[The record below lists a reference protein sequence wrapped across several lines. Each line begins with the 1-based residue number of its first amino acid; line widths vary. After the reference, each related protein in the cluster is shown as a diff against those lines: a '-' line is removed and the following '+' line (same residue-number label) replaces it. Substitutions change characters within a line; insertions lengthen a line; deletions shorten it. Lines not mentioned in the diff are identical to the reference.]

1 MLPMGTI
8 MTVCMLTGVVFGARL
23 WERNPLN
30 KLPRFLHI
38 SVAVIVLLAGL
49 WNVLWYASQHLGEFW
64 GNAALV
70 SGLLMIV
77 TANFI
82 YKGQSVKPN
91 VGWLRALVLLMLSVC
106 CFLYGFT
113 IYNL

>member
-8 MTVCMLTGVVFGARL
+8 MAASMLLGVVFGARL
-23 WERNPLN
+23 WGKNPLH
-30 KLPRFLHI
+30 KLPVFV
-38 SVAVIVLLAGL
+38 SYAVAVLVLLGGL

-70 SGLLMIV
+70 SGLLMV
-77 TANFI
+77 STAYFI
-82 YKGQSVKPN
+82 FRAQNIGKTGLI
-91 VGWLRALVLLMLSVC
+91 LRPIVLLLLSVC
-106 CFLYGFT
+106 CYLYGYT